1 MHWIKPL
8 NKSPKAQKEH
18 YHNKIREWEKRTGK
32 SLNVKGVSKNMFY
45 DNDINESIFNYS
57 AALDMLNENNIYI
70 YHDYLVEEDILSNG
84 TNWLKYGFAKKDGK
98 VYKYYYEIKKWGKE
112 TEELDNPYHKTKV
125 WKAAMLMTKFIGSN
139 FDDFA
144 KENNI
149 ILKRDINWALKMI
162 KAGKIMTRE
171 NNPKIYLFPP
181 DKYDNSHTKITVED
195 LFAED
200 WQIFHLKTFRD
211 VLDDFYKGKSIRR
224 KSWPDEWEIGE
235 YSNSVLIRY
244 ADMLADDWE
253 VVDVVAEVNSQQEQ
267 ILKDRNEH

>member
-1 MHWIKPL
+1 MD
-8 NKSPKAQKEH
+8 KSPKNQKE
-18 YHNKIREWEKRTGK
+18 YYQNRIREFEKRTGININGK
-32 SLNVKGVSKNMFY
+32 SVSKMYY
-45 DNDINESIFNYS
+45 DYDTADSIFNYS
-57 AALDMLNENNIYI
+57 AALDLLNQKNIYI
-70 YHDYLVEEDILSNG
+70 YHDLLVEEDILSNG

-98 VYKYYYEIKKWGKE
+98 VYKYYYEIKKWGNE
-112 TEELDNPYHKTKV
+112 TKELDSDYNKSKD
-125 WKAAMLMTKFIGSN
+125 WRAAMLMTKHIGSN

-149 ILKRDINWALKMI
+149 ELIRDINWALKMLQS
-162 KAGKIMTRE
+162 GKIMTRE
-171 NNPKIYLFPP
+171 GNQKIYLFPP
-181 DKYDNSHTKITVED
+181 DKYDNSHVKITAED

-200 WQIFHLKTFRD
+200 WQIFHLKTFQD
-211 VLDDFYKGKSIRR
+211 VLNDLYAGKSIRR

-235 YSNSVLIRY
+235 YSKSVLIRY